1 MQYARKI
8 QLSTAL
14 AFILIAPSGEVALA
28 ASAKQTFPA
37 EALCAVVSVIDG
49 DTLKCYA
56 PALDADDEKP
66 MCRDPNGTV
75 IDSCWSVRL
84 LRIDTGETTY
94 HDPKAQTRPRWTC
107 EAEHDAGI
115 AAKERLAELVR
126 AAGGVV
132 VLTKIQRDYYPGR
145 RDAEVTGDGVN
156 FSDVLLRE
164 NLAAP
169 YKGSAKDRKKK
180 WCHPRSPLNV
190 VKPGDAR

>member
-1 MQYARKI
+1 MSSDFARI
-8 QLSTAL
+8 IGLAL
-14 AFILIAPSGEVALA
+14 MLIPPSDGVALA
-28 ASAKQTFPA
+28 ASIKQTFPA

-56 PALDADDEKP
+56 PALDLDDQKP
-66 MCRDPNGTV
+66 MCRTSDGTV

-94 HDPKAQTRPRWTC
+94 HDPKAQTKPRWTC
-107 EAEHDAGI
+107 EAEHEAGI
-115 AAKERLAELVR
+115 AAKERITELVR
-126 AAGGVV
+126 NAGGVV
-132 VLTKIQRDYYPGR
+132 VLTKIQRDYYPAR
-145 RDAEVTGDGVN
+145 RDAEVTGGGVN

-180 WCHPRSPLNV
+180 WCHPRQPLHV
-190 VKPGDAR
+190 VRPGNPP